1 MKKYIL
7 FFAIL
12 FATNLKAQSIDT
24 VKSAIQVNPVV
35 VNAILKDT
43 AFQVTVSVF
52 GITLGDSTKGANTY
66 VQVFDRKAKKLFDKN
81 VEIPSDVV
89 NLWGTDDTIIIN
101 FVLNYLSLTKK

>member
-43 AFQVTVSVF
+43 AYQVTWSVF
-52 GITLGDSTKGANTY
+52 NLTRDSLASANSY
-66 VQVFDRKAKKLFDKN
+66 VQVFDRKAKKLFDLN
-81 VEIPSDVV
+81 ITIPASILKVWISDVV
-89 NLWGTDDTIIIN
+89 IDDYI
-101 FVLNYLSLTKK
+101 LSQLSLTKK

>member
-24 VKSAIQVNPVV
+24 VKSAIQVNPTV

-66 VQVFDRKAKKLFDKN
+66 VQVFDRKAKKLFDTN
-81 VEIPSDVV
+81 VEIPSEVV

-101 FVLNYLSLTKK
+101 FVLNYLGLTKK